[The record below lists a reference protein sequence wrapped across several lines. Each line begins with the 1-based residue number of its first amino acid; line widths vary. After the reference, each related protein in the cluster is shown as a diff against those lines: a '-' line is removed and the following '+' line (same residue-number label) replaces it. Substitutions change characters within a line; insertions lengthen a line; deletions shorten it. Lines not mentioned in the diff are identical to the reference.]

1 MRRLA
6 ILTTILVGL
15 SAPGYAQ
22 DNATVQRLA
31 DQFAE
36 AFNKNAAAGIGEMY
50 VEDAILVPPQADMRM
65 GRKDIQAFWVQQ
77 AKQAEN
83 LSIAVLDVKPLGPD
97 AARAVVR
104 GEMTTRGERPQH
116 LTGRNVVV
124 LQKVGADWKLSTHIW
139 NFGAEARQAARDD
152 GEGRREFD
160 RDRLRERG
168 GVGDRDLFRRREGGD
183 YRRDPDRDG
192 GEFRRYSG
200 RDRDEFRPR
209 YDRYDRR
216 SFDRDDRENW
226 D

>member
-97 AARAVVR
+97 AARAIVR
-104 GEMTTRGERPQH
+104 GEMTTRGESPQH
-116 LTGRNVVV
+116 LTGRTVVV

-152 GEGRREFD
+152 REGRREFD

-168 GVGDRDLFRRREGGD
+168 GAGDRDLFRRREGGD
-183 YRRDPDRDG
+183 YRRDSDRDG

-209 YDRYDRR
+209 YDRQDRR